1 METINSPLGDG
12 GKNIIITGASRG
24 LGYAIAEIFA
34 ENGND
39 LLLTSL
45 NETRLKQAVEEL
57 QTKYQRISV
66 KAKPF
71 DLGKKEQA
79 MAFGEWCLK
88 NGSPDVLVN
97 NAGSFTG
104 SSVYNEEDGALE
116 EMIETNLYSAYHLT
130 REIVPAMIE
139 RRSGHIFNMS
149 SIAGLKAYPNGGSY
163 SISKFAMRGF
173 SINLRDELKPYNIKV
188 TTVFPGAAYTD
199 SWAASGLER
208 KRFMEASDIAKMVYA
223 ASQLSPQ
230 ACVEEIILRPQLG
243 DI

>member
-1 METINSPLGDG
+1 M
-12 GKNIIITGASRG
+12 NIIITGASRG

-34 ENGND
+34 EKGNN
-39 LLLTSL
+39 LFLTSM
-45 NETRLKQAVEEL
+45 NENKLAKAVGEL
-57 QTKYQRISV
+57 HDKYPAVIIKS
-66 KAKPF
+66 KTF
-71 DLGKKEQA
+71 DLSKKEQTL
-79 MAFGEWCLK
+79 AFGQWCLK

-104 SSVYNEEDGALE
+104 SNVHNEEDGALE

-130 REIVPAMIE
+130 RAIVPAMIE
-139 RRSGHIFNMS
+139 KKSGHIFNMS

-163 SISKFAMRGF
+163 SISKFALRGF
-173 SINLRDELKPYNIKV
+173 SINLRDELKRYNIKV

-223 ASQLSPQ
+223 AFQLSPQ
-230 ACVEEIILRPQLG
+230 ACVEDIILRPQLG

>member
-1 METINSPLGDG
+1 
-12 GKNIIITGASRG
+12 
-24 LGYAIAEIFA
+24 
-34 ENGND
+34 
-39 LLLTSL
+39 
-45 NETRLKQAVEEL
+45 
-57 QTKYQRISV
+57 
-66 KAKPF
+66 
-71 DLGKKEQA
+71 

-97 NAGSFTG
+97 NAGSFAG
-104 SSVYNEEDGALE
+104 SNVHNEEDGALE
-116 EMIETNLYSAYHLT
+116 EMIETNVYSAYHLT
-130 REIVPAMIE
+130 RAIVPAMIE
-139 RRSGHIFNMS
+139 KKSGHIFNMS

-199 SWAASGLER
+199 SWSSSGIER

-223 ASQLSPQ
+223 ASQLSPT